1 MERESRIHFGTGP
14 YNLAGRT
21 FLTVSR
27 GHVRTLTPCDITR
40 LQESFALLNVLFADP
55 VARYPIM
62 ALVHRVF
69 ASKHTLPPIVS
80 LSRSLFL
87 ESMVT
92 SILADKSATL
102 FERELIA
109 LVIIMPY
116 MAIYA
121 PSRLRELLPSLLA
134 TLARAICWKDD
145 VQGKLG
151 DDETQTESLTEG
163 FIGNHSSV
171 SVFVE
176 NEDPGPYAENMIAE
190 LTARASESDWT
201 VMGETQTTIICRD
214 TAKFMDASDPLPYD
228 PQRSIDASALFTFIY
243 GLFPCNTVAFLRR

>member
-1 MERESRIHFGTGP
+1 
-14 YNLAGRT
+14 
-21 FLTVSR
+21 
-27 GHVRTLTPCDITR
+27 
-40 LQESFALLNVLFADP
+40 
-55 VARYPIM
+55 M

-121 PSRLRELLPSLLA
+121 PSRLRELLPSLLG

-171 SVFVE
+171 SMFVE

-201 VMGETQTTIICRD
+201 IMGETQTTIICRD

-243 GLFPCNTVAFLRR
+243 GLFPCNTIAFLRR